1 MKNYMQRQSWW
12 GDLKVALV
20 FLTIA
25 AAGAL
30 LVLKSFPNTLA
41 IAP

>member
-1 MKNYMQRQSWW
+1 MKDFMKRQPWW

-25 AAGAL
+25 AGGAL
-30 LVLKSFPNTLA
+30 LVLKSIPSTLA
-41 IAP
+41 TAP